1 MVQRVQ
7 LHVCEQRTPSDMTEF
22 AALFDKGVRA
32 EDVIAIIGKTEGT
45 ALVDDYNRELADLRF
60 REVVGERLGVSRDEV
75 AERVALVLSGGTFG
89 VLTPHVTVITR
100 EVIDGA
106 DASSG
111 EKRLVVG
118 RAFSEALLGEEIGR
132 MAEIR
137 KVADAVRAAQREAS
151 IDDPADVH
159 SVIVKGPTLSREMM
173 DDARARGKDVVTT
186 DLGAGEHGAFCYA
199 NDAAALGVAL
209 ALGEVPEDALSDD
222 AVRRNWD
229 LYSEVAS
236 TSAAPDKVRAEV
248 LVLGNS
254 TAGVGDL
261 RIGHGTTRDLIDTSG
276 IKDALRSAG
285 LTFDCC
291 PSAAD
296 LERVV
301 QVFAKL
307 IIPQDGRAR
316 GNRTTLLD
324 DLEAAKTTKAVG
336 GALIGSVIGR
346 TAFYMSGGER
356 NSHQGPPGGSPVAAV
371 IRV

>member
-1 MVQRVQ
+1 MAQRVR
-7 LHVCEQRTPSDMTEF
+7 LYVCEQSTPSDMSEF
-22 AALFDKGVRA
+22 EAIFDNGARA
-32 EDVIAIIGKTEGT
+32 EDVVAIIGKTEGT
-45 ALVDDYNRELADLRF
+45 ALVDDYNRELSDLRF
-60 REVVGERLGVSRDEV
+60 REVIAERLGVSRDDV
-75 AERVALVLSGGTFG
+75 SERVAIVLSGGTFG

-100 EVIDGA
+100 EIVD
-106 DASSG
+106 DAEAESQ

-118 RAFSEALLGEEIGR
+118 RAFSNPLLGEEIGR
-132 MAEIR
+132 MAEVQ
-137 KVADAVRAAQREAS
+137 KVAEAVKEAQGEAA

-159 SVIVKGPTLSREMM
+159 SVIVKGPTLSREMIE
-173 DDARARGKDVVTT
+173 DAHSRGKDVVTT

-209 ALGEVPEDALSDD
+209 ALGEVPQDKLSDD
-222 AVRRNWD
+222 AVRRDWD
-229 LYSEVAS
+229 LYSAVAS

-261 RIGHGTTRDLIDTSG
+261 RIGHGVTKDLIDPDG
-276 IKDALRSAG
+276 VKEALRSAG

-291 PSAAD
+291 PSSED

-324 DLEAAKTTKAVG
+324 DIEAAKTTKSIG
-336 GALIGSVIGR
+336 GALVGSVIGR

-371 IRV
+371 IRA

>member
-1 MVQRVQ
+1 M
-7 LHVCEQRTPSDMTEF
+7 SEF
-22 AALFDKGVRA
+22 EAIFENGARA
-32 EDVIAIIGKTEGT
+32 EDVVAIIGKTEGT

-60 REVVGERLGVSRDEV
+60 REVIAERLGVSRDDV
-75 AERVALVLSGGTFG
+75 SERVAIVLSGGVFG

-100 EVIDGA
+100 EYIEDPPVD
-106 DASSG
+106 SSRD
-111 EKRLVVG
+111 KRLVVG
-118 RAFSEALLGEEIGR
+118 RAFSAPLLGEDIGR
-132 MAEIR
+132 MTEVQ
-137 KVADAVRAAQREAS
+137 KVAVAVREAQQEAS

-159 SVIVKGPTLSREMM
+159 SVIVKGPTLSRDLV
-173 DDARARGKDVVTT
+173 DDAHARGQDVVTT
-186 DLGAGEHGAFCYA
+186 DLGAGEYGAFCYA

-209 ALGEVPEDALSDD
+209 ALGEVPEGALRDD
-222 AVRRNWD
+222 VVRRDWN

-254 TAGVGDL
+254 MAGVGDL
-261 RIGHGTTRDLIDTSG
+261 RIGHGTTKDLLDTSG
-276 IKDALRSAG
+276 VKEALRSAG

-291 PSAAD
+291 PSPAD

-301 QVFAKL
+301 QIFAKL

-324 DLEAAKTTKAVG
+324 DIEAAKTTKAVG
-336 GALIGSVIGR
+336 SVLVGSVIGR
-346 TAFYMSGGER
+346 TSFYMSGGER